1 MSDQEVEELIDPPP
15 LNRNDIEKLVGTKV
29 NNLAIYQ
36 KAFTHKSALKRYTLN
51 ESFETLEF
59 MGDSVLGFLVTKF
72 LFDKYEEK
80 QEGFLTKARTKLVRG
95 NMLAEIARR
104 LSLDKWILMDEKG
117 IRNGWNQNE
126 KVLEDAFEALIGAIY
141 MDLGLLHAK
150 KFVIGIFSDP
160 NIVDLDCIM
169 VDDNYKDRLM
179 RYCQANKLALPEY
192 AVSSHVNGTFC
203 IAVSVNGATLGHGS
217 AKTKKQAEQVS
228 AYEALVQLKEMP
240 AH

>member
-1 MSDQEVEELIDPPP
+1 MSDQEVDELIDPPP
-15 LNRNDIEKLVGTKV
+15 LNRGDIEKLVGTKV

-126 KVLEDAFEALIGAIY
+126 KVLEDAFEALVGAIY

-192 AVSSHVNGTFC
+192 SISSHVNGTFC

-228 AYEALVQLKEMP
+228 AYEALVQLKEMTTN
-240 AH
+240 